1 MEREVGKVGGGGGG
15 QGRRGGGRGG
25 GDGSSRCSND
35 VLVNEVPFPR
45 SFIFHE
51 KKVFV

>member
-1 MEREVGKVGGGGGG
+1 MGREGGKAGGEGG

-25 GDGSSRCSND
+25 GGGSSRCSND
-35 VLVNEVPFPR
+35 VLVNEVPFAR